1 MEDKIEQYK
10 RDTINQ
16 TMQDIRALVEKLE
29 SIGEEKFEGHAD
41 GWDFSFKKVENIEK
55 ELN

>member
-10 RDTINQ
+10 REAMNQ
-16 TMQDIRALVEKLE
+16 IMQDIRALVEKLE
-29 SIGEEKFEGHAD
+29 SLTEDKLEGHAD
-41 GWDFSFKKVENIEK
+41 GWDYSFKKVDEIEK

>member
-10 RDTINQ
+10 REAMNQ
-16 TMQDIRALVEKLE
+16 IMQDIRALVEKLE
-29 SIGEEKFEGHAD
+29 SLAEDKLEGHAD
-41 GWDFSFKKVENIEK
+41 GWDYSFKKVDEIEK